1 MPHLKP
7 APDALCDLDYTP
19 QFYCQLC
26 GAGVPA
32 VCLSEREACGGVVRE
47 IACPVCQCLE
57 RVGIQLA
64 EDFSGWVFFR
74 ADAPGQDFGPD
85 DAPECPAATDQNR

>member
-1 MPHLKP
+1 MPHFKP

-19 QFYCQLC
+19 QFYCQCC

-32 VCLSEREACGGVVRE
+32 QSISERKADGGVVRE
-47 IACPVCQCLE
+47 ISCPVCRCRE

-64 EDFSGWVFFR
+64 EDFSGWVFFQPEAPAQPCAPD
-74 ADAPGQDFGPD
+74 ADTDNA
-85 DAPECPAATDQNR
+85 EPAQ